1 MNADMNGYHSVVLE
15 LSDNGERVDMP
26 GFMSMGSCIG
36 LAVAQEAWRMVH
48 FRQPPGPLLLRLPG
62 LQKVQHLP
70 SARTIRRS
78 SSPVAAFGLHCD
90 RGHAAEAFQA
100 D

>member
-1 MNADMNGYHSVVLE
+1 
-15 LSDNGERVDMP
+15 MP

-70 SARTIRRS
+70 SANINHTML
-78 SSPVAAFGLHCD
+78 VTGCTFWAAL
-90 RGHAAEAFQA
+90 
-100 D
+100 